1 MRLMPCL
8 SSTSISTN
16 KCVRMFYE
24 ILILGLRRGKM
35 ARVSICNKKRMVA
48 IIIAMLV
55 VASVSL
61 DDSEDDVVGWAI
73 LGRTKRARSWD
84 GKIAPM
90 IRHEIILQIGRWP
103 NTGPNKYK
111 DSITIKDNLFT
122 ASTTIFFNDTFFCWG
137 SAGFW
142 KWHDPFHI
150 VPHEKILWST
160 SLNVCV
166 KNNDRKWQPAP
177 NWWQDVSTSQKKYR
191 P

>member
-1 MRLMPCL
+1 MLVV
-8 SSTSISTN
+8 S
-16 KCVRMFYE
+16 
-24 ILILGLRRGKM
+24 ILGEMWCNVLWHSWEEGFIWHKCSE
-35 ARVSICNKKRMVA
+35 SICNNEWKSLVCNILMRVKM
-48 IIIAMLV
+48 MLV
-55 VASVSL
+55 
-61 DDSEDDVVGWAI
+61 GAI
-73 LGRTKRARSWD
+73 LGATKRARSSD
-84 GKIAPM
+84 PKIAPM

-122 ASTTIFFNDTFFCWG
+122 ASTTIFFELYISFCWG

-160 SLNVCV
+160 FLNVCV